1 MNYTFINSS
10 KNNLCTWTNQEMHI
24 VDFKEWIVHLQSAVV
39 YLMAVI
45 FTYLGASILRKTS
58 SSTETT
64 LFLAIM
70 LTGSLSC
77 IFKVVP
83 QHAIMILESN
93 RSTRFVYCKGF
104 TYNEYSKY
112 PSCRIFYICRAFLSL
127 LCHDIVIVL
136 ITASALLK
144 LIAIRYPIWS
154 RVNVTRKCSWRAIL
168 IAAFLS
174 LVLNI
179 QNVLVRNF
187 PPSDDQSICLDTVQ
201 EHFSLLYDIMRIVRY
216 VFNGVCF
223 FTIIYTCVY
232 AMATAKNVDILNK
245 HKSSK
250 LKTKY
255 RMSKFKHVLLIVCF
269 AVFQGSSFFCGG
281 FIELN
286 VLEPGSINQYFS
298 LLSVVGFVICIL
310 LRIHI
315 RDNDRRVLNV
325 NCQCIYTHG
334 CSLWS
339 NISEASGLRCATPQE
354 PSTF

>member
-1 MNYTFINSS
+1 MNYTFLNSS
-10 KNNLCTWTNQEMHI
+10 KNNFCTWTKQEMHI

-39 YLMAVI
+39 YLMAVT
-45 FTYLGASILRKTS
+45 FTYVGVSIVRKTS
-58 SSTETT
+58 CSTETT
-64 LFLAIM
+64 LFLSIM

-77 IFKVVP
+77 IFEVVP
-83 QHAIMILESN
+83 QQVITISESN
-93 RSTRFVYCKGF
+93 RPKSVVYCKGF

-112 PSCRIFYICRAFLSL
+112 PSCRIVYICRAFLSL
-127 LCHDIVIVL
+127 LCHDITIVL
-136 ITASALLK
+136 VSAITLLK

-154 RVNVTRKCSWRAIL
+154 RVNVTRTFAWRAIL

-174 LVLNI
+174 LALNI
-179 QNVLVRNF
+179 PNVLVRNF

-201 EHFSLLYDIMRIVRY
+201 EHFSLLCDIMGIVWHAFY
-216 VFNGVCF
+216 GVCY

-232 AMATAKNVDILNK
+232 AFATVKNVNISNK

-255 RMSKFKHVLLIVCF
+255 RMSIIKHVLLIVCF
-269 AVFQGSSFFCGG
+269 VVLEGSSFICGG

-286 VLEPGSINQYFS
+286 ILEPGSINQYFS
-298 LLSVVGFVICIL
+298 LLSVVCFVICIL
-310 LRIHI
+310 LSIHI
-315 RDNDRRVLNV
+315 GDNDRRVLNV
-325 NCQCIYTHG
+325 NCQCICTHG
-334 CSLWS
+334 HSLWS

>member
-1 MNYTFINSS
+1 
-10 KNNLCTWTNQEMHI
+10 MHI
-24 VDFKEWIVHLQSAVV
+24 VDFKDWIVHVQSAIV

-45 FTYLGASILRKTS
+45 FTYVGVSIVRKTAC
-58 SSTETT
+58 STETT

-83 QHAIMILESN
+83 QHAIIILESN
-93 RSTRFVYCKGF
+93 IPTRFVYCKGF

-112 PSCRIFYICRAFLSL
+112 PSCRIYYFCRAFLSL
-127 LCHDIVIVL
+127 LCHDITIVS
-136 ITASALLK
+136 ITAITLLK

-154 RVNVTRKCSWRAIL
+154 RVNVTRKFAWRAIL

-179 QNVLVRNF
+179 PNVLVRNF
-187 PPSDDQSICLDTVQ
+187 PPSDNQSICLDTVQ
-201 EHFSLLYDIMRIVRY
+201 ENFSLLYDIMGIVWY
-216 VFNGVCF
+216 AFNGFCF

-232 AMATAKNVDILNK
+232 AFATVKNVDISNK
-245 HKSSK
+245 HTSSK

-269 AVFQGSSFFCGG
+269 GVFQVSSFFCGG

-298 LLSVVGFVICIL
+298 LLSVVCFVICIL
-310 LRIHI
+310 LSIHI

-325 NCQCIYTHG
+325 KCQCICTIHG
-334 CSLWS
+334 
-339 NISEASGLRCATPQE
+339 T
-354 PSTF
+354 